1 MISTCLEQS
10 YFQDYKDGIVLK
22 FVENTVWSALSFRE
36 RKLILFKVKLK
47 SRKGLLKKK
56 KQETYQVSV
65 IRSLAFIFSV
75 RMWKDMSKRH
85 THSFSGFNKKK
96 KKQERHI
103 FKNGGPTPDITPDM
117 THSTRHSIIFSPG
130 PCLRL
135 AGLIFRENG
144 FFIFLFFFYLIRKWI
159 VLTKAARTKLT
170 FSRYRCRIRRI
181 LPFKNKKRS
190 NRKLL

>member
-10 YFQDYKDGIVLK
+10 YFQDYKDGIVLR

-56 KQETYQVSV
+56 NRKLTKFRSSDLWRLFFQSGCGKISPKDTHTPFLVS
-65 IRSLAFIFSV
+65 
-75 RMWKDMSKRH
+75 
-85 THSFSGFNKKK
+85 TKKK
-96 KKQERHI
+96 KEQERHI

-135 AGLIFRENG
+135 AGLILRESG
-144 FFIFLFFFYLIRKWI
+144 FFIFLFFFSSY
-159 VLTKAARTKLT
+159 
-170 FSRYRCRIRRI
+170 
-181 LPFKNKKRS
+181 
-190 NRKLL
+190 